1 MAFTVQLS
9 PSAGGDKDDPNML
22 AWDADLRRS
31 PRVRDVVRTGR
42 QKAVKLAASA
52 AALPPHVVLMGS
64 SAGARNGLGAARIL
78 GGQAAGLV
86 CCSWPMVAP
95 NGETRAG
102 ELLVAPI
109 PCPVLFLVG
118 DRDPYITRAPGL
130 GANIQLLQT
139 AAAAA
144 PAGSRVVVVAGAAH
158 SIRESSAH
166 AAVAAQAVIDFLAAL

>member
-1 MAFTVQLS
+1 MVFTVQLS
-9 PSAGGDKDDPNML
+9 PSAGGDKDDLNML

-31 PRVRDVVRTGR
+31 PRVRDVSRTGR

-102 ELLVAPI
+102 ELLDPI

-118 DRDPYITRAPGL
+118 DRDPYMTRAPGL

-144 PAGSRVVVVAGAAH
+144 PAGSRVVVVAGAEH
-158 SIRESSAH
+158 SIRKTPAH